1 MIKSI
6 SLLFNDCL
14 FLIHHEQLVLW
25 LVIIF
30 GCLFLFVNVLFI
42 GLLLVLWFLNLLI
55 LLTQEPLLTCQLFFS
70 FFLSDFLMFQLK
82 LFLPCQK
89 VLWSNRC
96 KGSELWSL
104 KYLLDFFL
112 NLKISFIS
120 SPLNQEVNNPQSNFF
135 NNIIDNRFIPI
146 LIDNILNKFGNLT
159 NIIPGDTSHRFDLIL
174 DRSFR
179 IGFSILEM
187 YIKLILVLMFG

>member
-6 SLLFNDCL
+6 SLLFDNSL

-25 LVIIF
+25 FVIIF
-30 GCLFLFVNVLFI
+30 GCLFLFVDVLFI
-42 GLLLVLWFLNLLI
+42 GFLLLWFLDFLI

-70 FFLSDFLMFQLK
+70 FFLGDFLMFQLK

-96 KGSELWSL
+96 KGSELWSF
-104 KYLLDFFL
+104 KYLLYFFL
-112 NLKISFIS
+112 NLKISFICS
-120 SPLNQEVNNPQSNFF
+120 SLNQEVNNPQSNFF
-135 NNIIDNRFIPI
+135 NNIIDDRFIPI
-146 LIDNILNKFGNLT
+146 LIDNILNKFSNLI

-187 YIKLILVLMFG
+187 NIKLILVLMFG